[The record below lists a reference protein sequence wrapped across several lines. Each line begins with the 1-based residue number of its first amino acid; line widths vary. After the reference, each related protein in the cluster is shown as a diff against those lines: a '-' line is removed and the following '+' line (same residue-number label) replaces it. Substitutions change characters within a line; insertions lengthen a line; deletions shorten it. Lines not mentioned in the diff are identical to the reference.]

1 MQILAGAAGD
11 IHLRPW
17 RRGDEPSLVR
27 YANNPKI
34 AAQLRDLF
42 PSPYTPADARD
53 WVDRAS
59 LRGSRPTNLA
69 VVRGGEAIGGVG
81 IVPYEDVHRH
91 SAEIGYWLGEPFW
104 GRGIATRAVE
114 AMSRYAFERFDLVRL
129 AALVFDTNPA
139 SARVLEK
146 CGYRFEGRLV
156 AAGTKNGRTL
166 DLLSYGLVR
175 EDRRL
180 NGP

>member
-1 MQILAGAAGD
+1 MEIPLGELL
-11 IHLRPW
+11 LRPW

-42 PSPYTPADARD
+42 PSPYTPADARL

-59 LRGSRPTNLA
+59 AQVSVPTNLA
-69 VVRGGEAIGGVG
+69 IVRGGEAIGGVG

-104 GRGIATRAVE
+104 GLGLTTRAV
-114 AMSRYAFERFDLVRL
+114 AGMSSYAFANFDLVRL
-129 AALVFDTNPA
+129 AALVFETNPA

-156 AAGTKNGRTL
+156 AAATKNGRTL

-180 NGP
+180 

>member
-1 MQILAGAAGD
+1 MEIPLGD
-11 IHLRPW
+11 LLLRPW

-27 YANNPKI
+27 YANNSKI

-42 PSPYTPADARD
+42 PSPYTPTDARD

-59 LRGSRPTNLA
+59 LRSSRPTNLA
-69 VVRGGEAIGGVG
+69 IVRGGEAIGGVG

-104 GRGIATRAVE
+104 GLGLTTRAVA
-114 AMSRYAFERFDLVRL
+114 AMSSYAFANFDLVRL
-129 AALVFDTNPA
+129 AALVFETNPA

-146 CGYRFEGRLV
+146 CGYLFEGRLV
-156 AAGTKNGRTL
+156 AAATKNRRTL
-166 DLLSYGLVR
+166 ARLSYGRVR
-175 EDRRL
+175 AARRL
-180 NGP
+180 